1 MGRGRWGWVAA
12 AYLAGTFPSARVA
25 ARLAGLHEL
34 EGVEA
39 STSEGDAHV
48 LLGQQAGPVAA
59 GAAMAADVAKAA
71 LVAAASKR
79 AGLTPGWQAATGVAV
94 VAGHAFP
101 FHSREYAG
109 RGLAAAAGATL
120 VHLPGAMVVAGS
132 ILLAGKALGHTGA
145 ASTLG
150 FATVPVVAA
159 VQRRPRAFV
168 AMGVGVFGVIMAR
181 RLQGLRPADGPRA
194 VLRRAVF
201 DSDEPS

>member
-1 MGRGRWGWVAA
+1 MGRGRWEWVAA
-12 AYLAGTFPSARVA
+12 AYLVGTFPSARLA
-25 ARLAGLHEL
+25 ARLAGLREL

-39 STSEGDAHV
+39 SSSESDAHV
-48 LLGQQAGPVAA
+48 LLANQAGPVAA

-132 ILLAGKALGHTGA
+132 ILLAGKAAGHTGP

-150 FATVPVVAA
+150 FAAVPVIAA
-159 VQRRPRAFV
+159 MQRRPRAFV
-168 AMGVGVFGVIMAR
+168 AMGAGVLAVILAR
-181 RLQGLRPADGPRA
+181 RLQGFRSDDRRA
-194 VLRRAVF
+194 GLRRMLL
-201 DSDEPS
+201 DSDAV